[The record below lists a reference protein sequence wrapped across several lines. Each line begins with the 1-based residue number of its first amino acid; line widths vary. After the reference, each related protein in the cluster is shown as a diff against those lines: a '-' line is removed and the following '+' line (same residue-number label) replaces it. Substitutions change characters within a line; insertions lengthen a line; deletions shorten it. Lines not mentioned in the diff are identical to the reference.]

1 MTTFMFLVTVGICE
15 KGGFPMKTTK
25 KTGIAKTNFWANR
38 SSYTSR
44 RSAQSFLN
52 PQLKTKVTANSECES
67 GCNNSCGTACASG
80 CTDF

>member
-1 MTTFMFLVTVGICE
+1 MQERRFSNE
-15 KGGFPMKTTK
+15 NYK

-38 SSYTSR
+38 SIYVSR

-67 GCNNSCGTACASG
+67 GCNNSCGTSCASG

>member
-1 MTTFMFLVTVGICE
+1 MTTFMCLVTVGICG
-15 KGGFPMKTTK
+15 KGGFPMKNAK
-25 KTGIAKTNFWANR
+25 KTGIAKTNFWTNR
-38 SSYTSR
+38 SSYAFR

-52 PQLKTKVTANSECES
+52 PKLKTKVTANSECES

>member
-1 MTTFMFLVTVGICE
+1 M
-15 KGGFPMKTTK
+15 KKTT
-25 KTGIAKTNFWANR
+25 KTGIAKTNFWVNG
-38 SSYTSR
+38 SNYSSR

-52 PQLKTKVTANSECES
+52 PQLKTKVMANSECES

>member
-1 MTTFMFLVTVGICE
+1 MTTFMFLVTVGVCE
-15 KGGFPMKTTK
+15 KGGFPMNNSK
-25 KTGIAKTNFWANR
+25 KTGIAKTNFWTNR
-38 SSYTSR
+38 SNYVSR